1 LIEVERMSHMS
12 RSRTLLAVCFLLLPA
27 AYTLAEDVTPEPPEA
42 TEPLDADRELLVDTL
57 LRYEPEAV
65 HDARDAVD
73 DAMRDLDDAMEG
85 GDPAQ
90 IEAREKDLRDA
101 EEALETAQG
110 GYEDAIRERVYGDP
124 DDPEAPA
131 LTDAQVAA
139 LNQSLHN
146 TRSNGLVP
154 AIGPEELD
162 EIIEGMFGDRQI
174 RAFTKAYEEEAKFL
188 AKADRFDEDSKQHDG
203 AIYRAEQQKSKFLA
217 KVARFGGGRYRS
229 PPREGGGPRRGARFG
244 AQGREAAGSR
254 RGAKRRQEAGAAARQ
269 AGAQERRQGPGQGQ
283 AEVDRRTPRTPRGR
297 RRLKGAFGD
306 TEEGAD
312 GP

>member
-124 DDPEAPA
+124 DDPETGRSGP
-131 LTDAQVAA
+131 
-139 LNQSLHN
+139 SPRH
-146 TRSNGLVP
+146 TRK
-154 AIGPEELD
+154 
-162 EIIEGMFGDRQI
+162 R
-174 RAFTKAYEEEAKFL
+174 
-188 AKADRFDEDSKQHDG
+188 
-203 AIYRAEQQKSKFLA
+203 
-217 KVARFGGGRYRS
+217 RS
-229 PPREGGGPRRGARFG
+229 S
-244 AQGREAAGSR
+244 SR
-254 RGAKRRQEAGAAARQ
+254 RRIASTRIRSSTTGRSTGPSSRSRSSWRRWPASE
-269 AGAQERRQGPGQGQ
+269 
-283 AEVDRRTPRTPRGR
+283 
-297 RRLKGAFGD
+297 
-306 TEEGAD
+306 
-312 GP
+312 

>member
-217 KVARFGGGRYRS
+217 KVARFGVKNG
-229 PPREGGGPRRGARFG
+229 EGAPADET
-244 AQGREAAGSR
+244 AELAAATAHHH
-254 RGAKRRQEAGAAARQ
+254 AKAAARAAARDSARKAAKQ
-269 AGAQERRQGPGQGQ
+269 LARAEARNDARKLARQLARQERKS
-283 AEVDRRTPRTPRGR
+283 AA
-297 RRLKGAFGD
+297 KGLAKGKQK
-306 TEEGAD
+306 
-312 GP
+312 